1 MHREAPCA
9 EVVLVVP
16 RDAPVGVPH
25 GGERKG
31 REILLGADHA
41 GMMTASREH
50 GIGPVGRQGAE
61 TVDAVLRH
69 RPELLF
75 LNIQMPG
82 GNGFEVLSKL
92 PPEMM
97 PLIVFA
103 TAYDRY
109 SLQAFEVHAAD
120 YLLKPFSD
128 RWFRSA
134 LAHAKDRLRQREA
147 PRGQPAAHVATDRLA
162 IRTAHGVLML
172 AVGDIEWIEARGD
185 YAGIHSG
192 ARTDLARESLS
203 SLESRL
209 GPTRFVRIHRSAIVN
224 LAQVREFKP
233 DPSGAA
239 LTIENRLGDNL
250 AVKIGALG
258 L

>member
-1 MHREAPCA
+1 MAIR
-9 EVVLVVP
+9 VLIADDEP
-16 RDAPVGVPH
+16 A
-25 GGERKG
+25 G
-31 REILLGADHA
+31 RTTLRLLLGQDPDVQIVSECR
-41 GMMTASREH
+41 T
-50 GIGPVGRQGAE
+50 GAE

-75 LNIQMPG
+75 LDIQMPG
-82 GNGFEVLSKL
+82 GNGFEVLSEL
-92 PPEMM
+92 PPEVM
-97 PLIVFA
+97 PLIVFV

-128 RWFRSA
+128 RRFRSA

-147 PRGQPAAHVATDRLA
+147 PRGEPAAPVAADRLA

-172 AVGDIEWIEARGD
+172 AVGDIAWIEARGD
-185 YAGIHSG
+185 YARIHSG
-192 ARTDLARESLS
+192 SRMDLVRESLS

-233 DPSGAA
+233 DPSGAMVA
-239 LTIENRLGDNL
+239 ILLNGQRCRLSRRGRERLAGIL
-250 AVKIGALG
+250 AVPL
-258 L
+258 

>member
-1 MHREAPCA
+1 VAIR
-9 EVVLVVP
+9 VLIADDEP
-16 RDAPVGVPH
+16 A
-25 GGERKG
+25 G
-31 REILLGADHA
+31 RTTLRLLLGQDPDVQIVSECR
-41 GMMTASREH
+41 T
-50 GIGPVGRQGAE
+50 GAE

-75 LNIQMPG
+75 LDIQMPG
-82 GNGFEVLSKL
+82 GNGFEVLSEL
-92 PPEMM
+92 PPEAM
-97 PLIVFA
+97 PLIVFV

-128 RWFRSA
+128 RRFRSA

-147 PRGQPAAHVATDRLA
+147 PRVEPAAPMTTDRLA

-172 AVGDIEWIEARGD
+172 AVADIEWIEARGD
-185 YAGIHSG
+185 YARIHSG
-192 ARTDLARESLS
+192 ARTDLVRESLS

-224 LAQVREFKP
+224 LARVREFKP
-233 DPSGAA
+233 DQSGAMVA
-239 LTIENRLGDNL
+239 ILLNGQRCRLSRRGRERLAGIL
-250 AVKIGALG
+250 AVPL
-258 L
+258 

>member
-1 MHREAPCA
+1 VAIR
-9 EVVLVVP
+9 VLIADDEP
-16 RDAPVGVPH
+16 A
-25 GGERKG
+25 G
-31 REILLGADHA
+31 RTTLRLLLGQDPDVQIVSECR
-41 GMMTASREH
+41 T
-50 GIGPVGRQGAE
+50 GAE

-75 LNIQMPG
+75 LDIQMPG
-82 GNGFEVLSKL
+82 GNGFEVLSEL
-92 PPEMM
+92 PPESM
-97 PLIVFA
+97 PLIVFV

-128 RWFRSA
+128 RRFRSA

-147 PRGQPAAHVATDRLA
+147 PRGEPAARVAADRLA

-185 YAGIHSG
+185 YARIHSG
-192 ARTDLARESLS
+192 ARADLVRESLS

-233 DPSGAA
+233 DPSGAMVA
-239 LTIENRLGDNL
+239 ILLNGHRCRLSRRGRERLAGIL
-250 AVKIGALG
+250 AVPL
-258 L
+258 